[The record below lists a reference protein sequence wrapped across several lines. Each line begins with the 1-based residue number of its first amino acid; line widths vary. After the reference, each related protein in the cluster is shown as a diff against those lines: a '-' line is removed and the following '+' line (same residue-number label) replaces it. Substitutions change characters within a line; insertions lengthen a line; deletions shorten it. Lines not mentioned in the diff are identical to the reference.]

1 MEQSLE
7 KYSKISVSKAVIQ
20 NALPA
25 VAAML
30 MVLIYNLADTFF
42 IGQTEDA
49 YQVAAVSLA
58 IPVFLVFMSIGTI
71 FGVGGTSVISRA
83 YGEGKKEY
91 AKKICSFCMW
101 SCIAIGI
108 LLTVGFL
115 LFMEAL
121 LKVIG
126 ASEDTWEYTKIY
138 LTIVSFSGTFALISS
153 CFSNILRA
161 EGQATKA
168 MNGQLIGNMLNM
180 VLDAVFIMA
189 FHWDIAGCALA
200 TLLGEMAGA
209 VYYLYYYLTG
219 KSALSINIKDF
230 TLKDKVAGSVLVI
243 GIPAALGSLLMSA
256 SQIIMNSRMAAYG
269 DMAVAGIGVAMKIV
283 MITGMVSM
291 GIGQG
296 VQPLLGY
303 CVGARTWERFE
314 KYMTFAF
321 CFATILGVSLT
332 ILCYVFT
339 YQIVGVFLAD
349 ANAFDYAVEFARV
362 LLSTGLIFGVFY
374 VITNALQAMGAAMP
388 SLIINIS
395 RQGLIY
401 IPVLFLLNA
410 ALGVTGL
417 VWAQPIVDVIS
428 LAIGIVMYIKV
439 SRKMMDRIEIL

>member
-1 MEQSLE
+1 MEQSLD
-7 KYSKISVSKAVIQ
+7 KYSKMPVSKAVIQ

-42 IGQTEDA
+42 IGQTHDA

-58 IPVFLVFMSIGTI
+58 TPVFLVFMSIGTI

-108 LLTVGFL
+108 LLTIGFL
-115 LFMEAL
+115 VF
-121 LKVIG
+121 
-126 ASEDTWEYTKIY
+126 
-138 LTIVSFSGTFALISS
+138 
-153 CFSNILRA
+153 
-161 EGQATKA
+161 
-168 MNGQLIGNMLNM
+168 
-180 VLDAVFIMA
+180 LDAVLIMV
-189 FHWDIAGCALA
+189 FHWDIVGCALA
-200 TLLGEMAGA
+200 TLFGEAVGA
-209 VYYLYYYLTG
+209 IYYLYYYLTG
-219 KSALSINIKDF
+219 KSILSINIKDF
-230 TLKDKVAGSVLVI
+230 TLKDKVAGSVLSI

-256 SQIIMNSRMAAYG
+256 SQIIMNSQMAAYG

-303 CVGARTWERFE
+303 CVGAKTWERFK
-314 KYMTFAF
+314 KYMKFAF

-332 ILCYVFT
+332 MLCYVFT
-339 YQIVGVFLAD
+339 NQIVGVFLTD
-349 ANAFDYAVEFARV
+349 PNAFDYAVEFARI
-362 LLSTGLIFGVFY
+362 LLSTGPVFGIFY
-374 VITNALQAMGAAMP
+374 VLTNALQAMGAAMP

-401 IPVLFLLNA
+401 IPALFLLNA
-410 ALGVTGL
+410 ILGVNGL

-428 LAIGIVMYIKV
+428 LVVGIGMYSKV
-439 SRKMMDRIEIL
+439 SRKMMKQEN

>member
-1 MEQSLE
+1 MEQSLD
-7 KYSKISVSKAVIQ
+7 KYSKMPVSKAVIQ

-42 IGQTEDA
+42 IGQTHDA

-58 IPVFLVFMSIGTI
+58 TPVFLVFMSIGTI

-108 LLTVGFL
+108 LLTIGFL
-115 LFMEAL
+115 VF
-121 LKVIG
+121 
-126 ASEDTWEYTKIY
+126 
-138 LTIVSFSGTFALISS
+138 
-153 CFSNILRA
+153 
-161 EGQATKA
+161 
-168 MNGQLIGNMLNM
+168 
-180 VLDAVFIMA
+180 LDAVLIMV
-189 FHWDIAGCALA
+189 FHWDIVGCALA
-200 TLLGEMAGA
+200 TLFGEAVGA
-209 VYYLYYYLTG
+209 IYYLYYYLTG
-219 KSALSINIKDF
+219 KSILSINIKDF
-230 TLKDKVAGSVLVI
+230 TLKDKVAGSVLSI

-256 SQIIMNSRMAAYG
+256 SQIIMNSQMAAYG

-303 CVGARTWERFE
+303 CVGAKTWERFK
-314 KYMTFAF
+314 KYMKFAF

-332 ILCYVFT
+332 MLCYVFT
-339 YQIVGVFLAD
+339 NQIVGVFLTD
-349 ANAFDYAVEFARV
+349 PNAFDYAVEFARI
-362 LLSTGLIFGVFY
+362 LLSTGSVFGIFY
-374 VITNALQAMGAAMP
+374 VLTNALQAMGAAMP

-401 IPVLFLLNA
+401 IPALFLLNA
-410 ALGVTGL
+410 ILGVNGL

-428 LAIGIVMYIKV
+428 LVVGIGMYSKV
-439 SRKMMDRIEIL
+439 SRKMMKQEN